1 MSPAEEQVVQERGLE
16 RSRRQVL
23 GEVLARTAR
32 RYPDKLALVFEDERR
47 TFAELDQRVNRLANA
62 LVARGV
68 GRGDKVAILMQNHLE
83 VVESY
88 LACAKSGA
96 WAVPLNFRL
105 APPEIAY
112 IVENSESRGVISD
125 EPLAEAGAAAA
136 AGLRFHITSA
146 PHCPDGAEG
155 YEAVLAAAPADEP
168 DVLVEEADVAFLM
181 YTSGTTGLPKG
192 AMLTHRNLVA
202 NTVHWII
209 ETQATSDD
217 VWLSGTPLFH
227 VGALSGV
234 LPFLYLGATDVIL
247 PVGSFDPAY
256 ALGRMRDLKVTMCY
270 FVPSQWQLIC
280 QSPAARSIDTSALRM
295 AMWGAAPAT
304 RETLELLTSTFPNV
318 GIFAAFGQTEMSP
331 NTAFL
336 KDADALRK
344 IGSVGKPAIGVE
356 TRIVDDQGRDVAPM
370 EVGEIVYRGPTVMQG
385 YYKNADAT
393 AEAFQDGWFHS
404 GDLVRTDEEGFL
416 YVVDRKKDMIISG
429 GENIYAAELE
439 SVLESHPAVSA
450 AAVVGVAHP
459 RWGET
464 PVAVVVKVPDRD
476 VNEQELIDLC
486 RQQLASYKKP
496 SAVVFRDTLPRN
508 ATGKVLKRVLR
519 DELEGSRPQ
528 TVGPQ

>member
-1 MSPAEEQVVQERGLE
+1 MSPAEEQVVQARGLE

-32 RYPDKLALVFEDERR
+32 RYPGKLALVFGDERR

-112 IVENSESRGVISD
+112 IVENSQSTGMISD
-125 EPLAEAGAAAA
+125 EPLAEAGADAA
-136 AGLRFHITSA
+136 AGLAFHITSA
-146 PHCPDGAEG
+146 PHCPDGAES
-155 YEAVLAAAPADEP
+155 YEAVLAAAPAEEP
-168 DVLVEEADVAFLM
+168 DVLVEEGDVAFLM

-202 NTVHWII
+202 NTLHWIM

-234 LPFLYLGATDVIL
+234 LPFLYLGGTDVIL

-270 FVPSQWQLIC
+270 FVPSQWQQIC
-280 QSPAARSIDTSALRM
+280 ESPAARSVDTSALRM

-304 RETLELLTSTFPNV
+304 PETLELLTATFPNV

-356 TRIVDDQGRDVAPM
+356 ARIVDDQGRDVAPM
-370 EVGEIVYRGPTVMQG
+370 DVGEIVYRGPTVMQG
-385 YYKNADAT
+385 YYRNADAT
-393 AEAFQDGWFHS
+393 AEAFRDGWFHS
-404 GDLVRTDEEGFL
+404 GDLVRTDEDGFL

-476 VNEQELIDLC
+476 VDEQELIALC
-486 RQQLASYKKP
+486 RQRLAGYKKP

-528 TVGPQ
+528 SVGPQ